1 MATKRP
7 TTKPPKPQAG
17 SYGTLR
23 KDSVKITAEN
33 EIAEGRLKVIG
44 ELSQRQ
50 ADRIVGAVQKEEQ
63 GVASKMAQAA
73 ASGNDPLFSV
83 IKYYQEELQDIY
95 YSSTK
100 EPVSFVG
107 DDPIKIDYLP
117 KLEVVITNIKAE
129 DILKDTETDVH
140 LLLLANK
147 IKSILEKRS
156 TLTGKAKS
164 TAGKFLKNDVMS
176 QVGATMLGG
185 IQEKIPILGMAITAF
200 GNRRKKNTYAMA
212 AMRAR
217 STAQSDQ
224 RYNQRFGEQTS
235 DGDEPD
241 DDASDDDASDDSENT
256 QTAGNSATLTAAAA
270 LFGGGASATRADE
283 SGISASGAGGGSGQ
297 NGIIKILTHHTT
309 LLEKIFGVSADMLQ
323 FFKDQA
329 AKAVATSEEGNL
341 ESQPGGQPGEQRLT
355 GLGTATEETGG
366 KKGGGFLGTL
376 LNAYSLYRGGKLL
389 RGGLGL
395 LRGGMGIL
403 RGGAARM
410 GLLGGAAAL
419 SGGAATASVAGDVAG
434 TVATTA
440 TKAVG
445 EETAEAVG
453 KKVVKE
459 AGEAA
464 VKQKAKKG
472 LIKGIIR
479 KMVPKTIAKLFGKS
493 ILGVGALIGGA
504 FAVGKLMKGDW
515 TGAGLEV
522 AGGIGGPLTALPATA
537 IGLSRDV
544 HQEAYG
550 NYPGLDAES
559 LANMG
564 EIKDQVTGEIQE
576 QVDKLTGN
584 SVKEGE
590 GEPSTPPAAPAPPAP
605 APPAAPA
612 PSVAAPAPPAPK
624 PSFGRRLFN
633 IATRA
638 SLAVATGGLSEVF
651 RTVSSLNSSGAGAPV
666 SGAPGSGANLQQVG
680 DGALAFT
687 DKSGSKAKFDQL
699 NPDFKKR
706 VEAAA
711 GEYYQQ
717 TGKALVVNS
726 SKRDSSD
733 QIRLW
738 QESEKAGRTGRTASG
753 MPIGRPGRS
762 RHEKGTA
769 IDIQNYNDPVAV
781 AAMNRQGLIQAV
793 PGDPVHFQLGTG
805 SPEETASQGPNAA
818 TNPLSSFGG
827 GRSGGGGGGAGYGP
841 STPPSTTPITA
852 SPSPTGDG
860 SAQSRADVTAGLMN
874 PSIQGGGTGGG
885 VLITN
890 VKGGDTT
897 MAGGGGGN
905 ATTLIPAPIDREPT
919 IRRVLDGALS

>member
-7 TTKPPKPQAG
+7 TIKPPKPQAQAG

-23 KDSVKITAEN
+23 KDSFKITAEN

-73 ASGNDPLFSV
+73 TSGNDPLFSV

-164 TAGKFLKNDVMS
+164 AAGKFLKNDVMS

-224 RYNQRFGEQTS
+224 RYNQRFGEKTS
-235 DGDEPD
+235 DDDVTD
-241 DDASDDDASDDSENT
+241 DDATDDPENT
-256 QTAGNSATLTAAAA
+256 QTAGNSATLSAAAA

-283 SGISASGAGGGSGQ
+283 SGINASGASGGSGGSGQ

-329 AKAVATSEEGNL
+329 AKAAATSEEGNL
-341 ESQPGGQPGEQRLT
+341 ESQPGEQRLT
-355 GLGTATEETGG
+355 GLGAATEE
-366 KKGGGFLGTL
+366 KGGGFLGSL
-376 LNAYSLYRGGKLL
+376 LSIASNFIPGLRAARLLRLVRGG
-389 RGGLGL
+389 GL
-395 LRGGMGIL
+395 LRGGAKLL

-479 KMVPKTIAKLFGKS
+479 KMVPTAIAKLFGKS
-493 ILGVGALIGGA
+493 IFGVGALIGGA

-544 HQEAYG
+544 HRDAYG
-550 NYPGLDAES
+550 KYPGLDAES

-584 SVKEGE
+584 GVKEGE

-651 RTVSSLNSSGAGAPV
+651 RTVSSLNSSGAGAP
-666 SGAPGSGANLQQVG
+666 GSGANLQRVD

-711 GEYYQQ
+711 GEYHQQ
-717 TGKALVVNS
+717 TGKAIVVNS

-753 MPIGRPGRS
+753 MPIGRPGKS
-762 RHEKGTA
+762 RHEKGSA

-781 AAMNRQGLIQAV
+781 AALNRQGLIQAV

-805 SPEETASQGPNAA
+805 SPEETASQGLNAA
-818 TNPLSSFGG
+818 TNLLSSFGG
-827 GRSGGGGGGAGYGP
+827 GRSGGGGGGAAYGP
-841 STPPSTTPITA
+841 STPPITTPITT

-860 SAQSRADVTAGLMN
+860 SAQSRVDITAGLMN
-874 PSIQGGGTGGG
+874 PSTRDGGGAGGG
-885 VLITN
+885 MLITN
-890 VKGGDTT
+890 IKGGDTT